1 MDSAAKYFRLAVPA
15 ASDPKYANDRREA
28 WLNVARVY
36 HSEKR
41 YDEAAAAYRE
51 FLAAYPNDRQA
62 KASLAELYLRA
73 NQRDSAMALYAAI
86 AAHAD
91 SAGAEDLFG
100 AAGSVLGAIPQTPD
114 TVELDAACGKALKRK
129 TPTLT
134 ARQISAR
141 CQRSEEHTSELQSR
155 LHLVC

>member
-1 MDSAAKYFRLAVPA
+1 MDSAAKYFELAVPA

-51 FLAAYPNDRQA
+51 FLGAYPNDVQA
-62 KASLAELYLRA
+62 RASLAELYLRA

-86 AAHAD
+86 PAHAD
-91 SAGAEDLFG
+91 SARD
-100 AAGSVLGAIPQTPD
+100 
-114 TVELDAACGKALKRK
+114 RK
-129 TPTLT
+129 ST
-134 ARQISAR
+134 
-141 CQRSEEHTSELQSR
+141 R
-155 LHLVC
+155 LNSSHLVISYAVFCLKKKTTADGAMSLTC

>member
-1 MDSAAKYFRLAVPA
+1 MDSAAKYFELAVPA

-51 FLAAYPNDRQA
+51 FLGAYPNDVQA
-62 KASLAELYLRA
+62 RASLAELYLRA

-86 AAHAD
+86 PAHAD
-91 SAGAEDLFG
+91 SASADDLFG
-100 AAGSVLGAIPQTPD
+100 AAEIGRASCRGRV
-114 TVELDAACGKALKRK
+114 
-129 TPTLT
+129 
-134 ARQISAR
+134 
-141 CQRSEEHTSELQSR
+141 
-155 LHLVC
+155 